1 MTPFSALFQSSCGHG
16 NGQLER
22 RRSLKERLGLKVVYV
37 VRLCRREQVHIYV
50 GGEEGVSVKFD
61 PKSARVVVFVGL
73 DRNANR
79 LTALQIFV
87 TLLGLITSFF
97 ILKVKL

>member
-61 PKSARVVVFVGL
+61 PKSARVVVFVGF
-73 DRNANR
+73 RQKM
-79 LTALQIFV
+79 LTE
-87 TLLGLITSFF
+87 
-97 ILKVKL
+97 